1 MGVVSHHG
9 GGTLRILPVFSGGV
23 GAGRGRGPMAIVL
36 CGVLFRQV
44 AVLSVMVEVFDGL
57 LTRGDV
63 VRASLSL
70 VDDVV
75 VVMGMR

>member
-1 MGVVSHHG
+1 
-9 GGTLRILPVFSGGV
+9 
-23 GAGRGRGPMAIVL
+23 MAIVL

-44 AVLSVMVEVFDGL
+44 AVLSVMMEVFDGL